1 MILPYFEDVVRG
13 VEEKLGAAA
22 PGDPVARKR
31 LTLALARLGVRL
43 FDGQHTVAWC
53 GIATPYDLLAAMD
66 VTPCF
71 VEFVG
76 ATLSSTG
83 MAGPMLESAE
93 QTGFSTDS
101 CAYHR
106 SVLAAD
112 EAGLMPDADL
122 VVGTSLPCSGGMAV
136 IEQLAHRHRWPLKLV
151 HVPPDG
157 GDAARAYLTDQYREL
172 VTFVEQETDR
182 RLDPERL
189 RAAVERSNRNRELL
203 VEVYAL
209 AGAVPT
215 PARGRDMVNLG
226 ITAPLLFGTDEGVE
240 VARGYRDEL
249 AAALAG
255 RDPHLPR
262 EPLRLMWLQNRI
274 QFRSPVER
282 LLSDEYGAA
291 IVADELNDVWW
302 EPLDPDDP
310 IPGMA
315 DRALTMP
322 LMLSARRRA
331 AQILAIAERYDL
343 DAVINPCHWGCRQGT
358 GTRGLIQGALQERG
372 LPVLNLEVDCVDARQ
387 FAEGQIRTRLEA
399 FVEMLQQRRT
409 AGA

>member
-13 VEEKLGAAA
+13 VEAKLGAAG

-31 LTLALARLGVRL
+31 LTLELARLGVRL
-43 FDGQHTVAWC
+43 FDGQHQVAWC

-83 MAGPMLESAE
+83 MAGPMLEAAE
-93 QTGFSTDS
+93 QSGFPTDS

-106 SVLAAD
+106 AVLAAD

-136 IEQLAHRHRWPLKLV
+136 IEQLAHRHAWPLMLV
-151 HVPPDG
+151 HVPPEEG
-157 GDAARAYLTDQYREL
+157 EVAQAYLTEQYRSL
-172 VTFVEQETDR
+172 VTFVEERTGR
-182 RLDPERL
+182 PLDPARL
-189 RAAVERSNRNRELL
+189 RETVERSNRTRELL

-226 ITAPLLFGTDEGVE
+226 ITVPLLFGTEAGE
-240 VARGYRDEL
+240 SVARSYRDEL
-249 AAALAG
+249 AAKLAA

-274 QFRSPVER
+274 QFRSPVET
-282 LLSDEYGAA
+282 LLADEFGAL

-302 EPLDPDDP
+302 GPIDPADP

-315 DRALTMP
+315 LRSLSSP

-331 AQILAIAERYDL
+331 DQILALAERYAV

-358 GTRGLIQGALQERG
+358 GTRGLIQGALQEHD

-387 FAEGQIRTRLEA
+387 FAHGQIRTRLEA
-399 FVEMLQQRRT
+399 FVEMLQQRRG
-409 AGA
+409 AGG